1 MVSEEDESN
10 TIQDKVLEQDVS
22 QTLQYKFEV
31 LEILQKGKATCTK
44 KRLRYMKRN
53 YKNSNR
59 DLRT

>member
-31 LEILQKGKATCTK
+31 LEILQKVKSTCPK
-44 KRLRYMKRN
+44 KLIRYKKIN
-53 YKNSNR
+53 YKISNR
-59 DLRT
+59 ELRT